1 MILRIFSRSNVA
13 FFVLFMCAVIAFRFT
28 AYLRESDGIVLSA
41 VALMAF
47 CQL

>member
-1 MILRIFSRSNVA
+1 MIRRLLSRSNVA
-13 FFVLFMCAVIAFRFT
+13 FFVLFMCAVIAFKFT
-28 AYLRESDGIVLSA
+28 AYLSETDGIVLSA